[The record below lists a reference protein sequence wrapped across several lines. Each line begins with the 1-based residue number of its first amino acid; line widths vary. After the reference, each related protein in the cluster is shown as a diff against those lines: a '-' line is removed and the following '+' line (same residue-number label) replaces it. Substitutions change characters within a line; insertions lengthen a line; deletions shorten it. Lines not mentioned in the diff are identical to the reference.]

1 MLKENDKIMKTKVY
15 KAPAARDIKMEH
27 RLLNDAS
34 ITNVGGNS
42 GIGMGD
48 GETPSTADSRRRR
61 NTFWDDED

>member
-1 MLKENDKIMKTKVY
+1 
-15 KAPAARDIKMEH
+15 MEH